1 MNRLMI
7 RTLGLAVLLV
17 LAATTAWAGSGERK
31 GTSGATELLIPVGA
45 RGSALGGTATSN
57 VSGIEA
63 TFWNP
68 AGLGTLEGTEA
79 LFTHTQYI
87 ADMSVNYAA
96 IAVKSGGFGTLGFSA
111 KVLSIG
117 DIIVTTEQA
126 PDGTGEI
133 MSPTFGVFGVSW
145 GRQFTDRVQFGAGVN
160 YVNESIGSARASGVA
175 FDFGLQYLTGFS
187 GLQFGI
193 VMKNFGTTMSFDGA
207 DFDNTLQ
214 PPSGDPSQEN
224 RTYRSTSSSFEMPS
238 YFTLSANYDLLNGN
252 QQRLAILGAFSNNNF
267 SFDDLTGGLE
277 WVYRDDYALRASYFT
292 SFGSTTDANGE
303 DAGVEFESG
312 NDLYSGF
319 ALGAGAKFRAGD
331 TGKIGVDLS
340 WRPVTEFFEDV
351 VEFGFSLTF

>member
-1 MNRLMI
+1 VAL
-7 RTLGLAVLLV
+7 TGDV
-17 LAATTAWAGSGERK
+17 TAG
-31 GTSGATELLIPVGA
+31 
-45 RGSALGGTATSN
+45 
-57 VSGIEA
+57 
-63 TFWNP
+63 FWNP

-96 IAVKSGGFGTLGFSA
+96 IAVKAGGFGTLGFSA

-160 YVNESIGSARASGVA
+160 YVNESIASARASGVA
-175 FDFGLQYLTGFS
+175 FDFGLQYLTGFN

-214 PPSGDPSQEN
+214 PPTGDPSQEN
-224 RTYRSTSSSFEMPS
+224 RTYRSTRRIVRDAVVLYAVGELRSDEREP
-238 YFTLSANYDLLNGN
+238 AA
-252 QQRLAILGAFSNNNF
+252 LAIWVSRTTT
-267 SFDDLTGGLE
+267 SFDDLTGGLG
-277 WVYRDDYALRASYFT
+277 WVYRDDYASASYRRPAV
-292 SFGSTTDANGE
+292 TDANGE
-303 DAGVEFESG
+303 DTSRRGGRSV
-312 NDLYSGF
+312 
-319 ALGAGAKFRAGD
+319 LGLRARAGASS
-331 TGKIGVDLS
+331 V
-340 WRPVTEFFEDV
+340 P
-351 VEFGFSLTF
+351 